1 MLPRMASAANPVRR
15 CRAVATCAAAGGPG
29 ASTTSS
35 AVVIIIIIE
44 AYPNNNNNKVPT
56 LDLPTLHPCYR

>member
-15 CRAVATCAAAGGPG
+15 CRAVATSAAAGGPG

-35 AVVIIIIIE
+35 AVIIIIIIIE
-44 AYPNNNNNKVPT
+44 TYPNNNKVPT
-56 LDLPTLHPCYR
+56 LDPPTLHPCYR